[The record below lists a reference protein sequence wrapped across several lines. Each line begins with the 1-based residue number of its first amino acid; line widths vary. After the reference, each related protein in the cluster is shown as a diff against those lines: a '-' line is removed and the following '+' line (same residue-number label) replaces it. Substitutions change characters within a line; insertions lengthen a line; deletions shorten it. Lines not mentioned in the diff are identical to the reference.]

1 MKTYNTEERSSI
13 YLRCIETYGAKAQ
26 VDMAIE
32 EMSELIK
39 ALLKYRRA
47 TDMQKPTAREDI
59 IDELA
64 DVKVMTKQLEMIFNA
79 EKETQDR
86 IDYKV
91 SRQIQRLEQKEARKV

>member
-1 MKTYNTEERSSI
+1 MKTYNAEERSSI

-79 EKETQDR
+79 EKETQNR